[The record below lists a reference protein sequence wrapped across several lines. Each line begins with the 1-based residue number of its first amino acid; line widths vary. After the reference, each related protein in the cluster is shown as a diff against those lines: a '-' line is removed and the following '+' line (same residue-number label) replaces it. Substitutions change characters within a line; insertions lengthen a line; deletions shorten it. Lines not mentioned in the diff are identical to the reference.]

1 MTVLQFPRKRQD
13 SHPVTLLPLSLQ
25 YVSGNRQPK
34 VYDNEARARVLR
46 WFWPHDRHNA
56 FDWQG
61 LRR

>member
-1 MTVLQFPRKRQD
+1 
-13 SHPVTLLPLSLQ
+13 
-25 YVSGNRQPK
+25 